1 MFTLQ
6 TLPASDPEEWGG
18 MVDSFS
24 LHAGIAAKAHECNK
38 LGRLQF
44 INLGR
49 YIVRSPVAEQR
60 LSLTRN
66 GMGRK
71 IKVSDDTQDKSS
83 KKAERR

>member
-1 MFTLQ
+1 VFTLQ

-44 INLGR
+44 INQDR
-49 YIVRSPVAEQR
+49 YIARSPVAEQR
-60 LSLTRN
+60 LSLARN
-66 GMGRK
+66 GMVRYEL
-71 IKVSDDTQDKSS
+71 KSCTPIFGQVP
-83 KKAERR
+83 